1 MRRRLAGEDGI
12 AIVIAIVLLGL
23 MMSAGLASY
32 AYVDTGQNQSR
43 VERVDESAFNLGEGL
58 LNHQAFILSRMWP
71 RTSART
77 YPTCTDAAADPAFC
91 PQASSIE
98 ASYDGVDYQT
108 GDPTWTTAVRDDT
121 GSAFYDAADVDAR
134 PAYDQNRNDKVW
146 VRAQA
151 TYTVGPAAGRT
162 RTVVALVQV
171 ERIPVAVQFP
181 ERTLIAGKF
190 AVSNSGNQTY
200 VQTNSTQTSPHPVT
214 LRCTPA
220 AVNSPQC
227 ANYNRTDQIQP
238 PGAIETGYVGQ
249 SVLSTQMQDAL
260 REKAVTDG
268 TYYANTCP
276 ASLTGEVVWVESA
289 TCSVGQDANSMSAP
303 GITVFGSGKLTISSN
318 KTFYGVVYMLNK
330 SNSTDF
336 DVFKLHANSK
346 LVGRVFVDGGGGVTV
361 GSSKENLWYEDF
373 KDAQVQMSVYGT
385 AGVVQNSWR
394 EIVSAAD

>member
-1 MRRRLAGEDGI
+1 MRRRLADEQGI

-32 AYVDTGQNQSR
+32 AYVDTGQEQSR
-43 VERVDESAFNLGEGL
+43 VERVDESTFNLGEGL

-71 RTSART
+71 RTAART
-77 YPTCTDAAADPAFC
+77 YPACTAASADPQFC
-91 PQASSIE
+91 PQPASIE
-98 ASYDGVDYQT
+98 ASYDGVDYRT
-108 GDPTWTTAVRDDT
+108 GSPTWVTSVRDDT
-121 GSAFYDAADVDAR
+121 GSAFYDVAEVSAR
-134 PAYDQNRNDKVW
+134 PAYDENGNDKVW

-151 TYTVGPAAGRT
+151 TYTVGPDTGRT
-162 RTVVALVQV
+162 RTLVALVQV

-200 VQTNSTQTSPHPVT
+200 VQTRSTQTSPHPVT
-214 LRCTPA
+214 LRCSPA
-220 AVNSPQC
+220 AVNSPHC
-227 ANYNRTDQIQP
+227 ANYNRDGQIQP
-238 PGAIETGYVGQ
+238 PGSIETGYVGQ
-249 SVLSTQMQDAL
+249 SALSTQMQDAL
-260 REKAVTDG
+260 REKAITDG
-268 TYYANTCP
+268 TYYATTCP

-289 TCSVGQDANSMSAP
+289 TCDIQNNANSMNAP
-303 GITVFGSGKLTISSN
+303 GITVFGSGKLTISRN
-318 KTFYGVVYMLNK
+318 RTFYGVVYMLNR

-336 DVFKLHANSK
+336 DVFVLHANSK

-373 KDAQVQMSVYGT
+373 KDAPLQMSVYGT

-394 EIVSAAD
+394 EIVSAN